1 MTKIP
6 RRKFLHLAAG
16 AAALPVIARPARAQS
31 YPTRPVTI
39 IVPFAPGGGA
49 DVSARIAGEYL
60 SRALG
65 QRFVIENFPG
75 AGGTTGSIRAMRATP
90 DGYTIDVGHIGTH
103 AIAVWLYPQLA
114 YKPDVDFEP
123 IGLIVENPIL

>member
-1 MTKIP
+1 MKLQ

-16 AAALPVIARPARAQS
+16 AAALPAVTRSARARS

-49 DVSARIAGEYL
+49 DVSGRIVGEYL
-60 SRALG
+60 SRSLG

-75 AGGTTGSIRAMRATP
+75 AGGTTGSIRGVRSTPGRSTLDSGHIATP
-90 DGYTIDVGHIGTH
+90 
-103 AIAVWLYPQLA
+103 
-114 YKPDVDFEP
+114 
-123 IGLIVENPIL
+123 